1 MSHRIRLTGMVV
13 AMTLATAG
21 SLQADPPPM
30 STTQPAS
37 TPQSDPNN
45 PTLWNADR
53 MMEDAVQTL
62 IRRYNLND
70 EQSAYTR
77 ELLVSKTKLFL
88 KEHESDLRQ
97 LLKESIEM
105 RINPRKAT
113 PENYKRWAERARPLF
128 DRARK
133 DILEGN
139 TEWHEILNDAQKQI
153 HRFDLD
159 LMQQNF
165 GQIDGLITKWSG
177 GNFNPSDIA
186 PQPPPEVA
194 QGDVG
199 TESRITSNPP
209 TQSRAIEDVWQ
220 IYVTTFMDTHK
231 FTQDQRNSGY
241 AILQDSRTRAKGHRD
256 SRKKDLDVIET
267 RLREEAAKPGSS
279 AKVIELRAQQAEL
292 ERPISEIFRDLQR
305 RLEQLPNKA
314 QREAVTPEQLSRLET
329 LARLCLPAQPVEA
342 PTTVGPSDAP
352 VKMGNRRAATSPP
365 TTQAATTQSASPVNE
380 DE

>member
-1 MSHRIRLTGMVV
+1 MSHRLRHFGIVV
-13 AMTLATAG
+13 AITFAVAG
-21 SLQADPPPM
+21 SVQADPPPM
-30 STTQPAS
+30 STTQPSS

-70 EQSAYTR
+70 EQGAYTR

-88 KEHESDLRQ
+88 KEYESELRQ

-139 TEWHEILNDAQKQI
+139 AEWHEILNDAQKQI

-194 QGDVG
+194 QGDG
-199 TESRITSNPP
+199 RTESRITANPP
-209 TQSRAIEDVWQ
+209 TQSRTIEDIWQ
-220 IYVTTFMDTHK
+220 IYVTTFMDTYK

-241 AILQDSRTRAKGHRD
+241 AILQDSRARAKGHRD
-256 SRKKDLDVIET
+256 SRKKDLEQIEA
-267 RLREEAAKPGSS
+267 RLREEAARPGSS
-279 AKVIELRAQQAEL
+279 AKVIELRAQQAQL
-292 ERPISEIFRDLQR
+292 EQPISDIFRDLQR
-305 RLEQLPNKA
+305 RLEQLPVKA

-329 LARLCLPAQPVEA
+329 LARLCLPAQPVEL
-342 PTTVGPSDAP
+342 PTTVGPSDGAAKP
-352 VKMGNRRAATSPP
+352 TNRRAATSPP
-365 TTQAATTQSASPVNE
+365 TTRASTAPAATPVSD